1 MQELDIEL
9 FYTLKNN
16 WGELMKKE
24 KIVSIIILVLI
35 ILILI
40 GQAVYINRNKNMPLE
55 DVPLVIQDEDDNKYV
70 KEQTNEK
77 FSLRI
82 LEADNKEYVT
92 LFIETNIFE
101 NEETIQISY
110 NNEKYILNT
119 ANPILENAEIE
130 KGNEI
135 NKFSISV
142 SSLENYSIIFIKKD
156 SKNIVDKND
165 IVVE

>member
-1 MQELDIEL
+1 MQELDTEL

-16 WGELMKKE
+16 WGEFMKKE

-101 NEETIQISY
+101 NEEIIQISY

-119 ANPILENAEIE
+119 ANPILENVEIE

>member
-16 WGELMKKE
+16 WGEFMKKE

-101 NEETIQISY
+101 NEEIIQISY

-119 ANPILENAEIE
+119 ANPILENVEIE

>member
-70 KEQTNEK
+70 KEQTKEK

-101 NEETIQISY
+101 NEEIIQISY

>member
-1 MQELDIEL
+1 MQELDTEL

-16 WGELMKKE
+16 WGEFMKKE

-101 NEETIQISY
+101 NEEIIQISY
-110 NNEKYILNT
+110 NSEKYILNT